1 MTAYAYLCGG
11 HDGRPWLALADDGTL
26 WKHPARAGAQQP
38 GPAAAS
44 TPQSGSSPAQQLSTA
59 SAPQPG
65 TAHTPPLASPHWE
78 PVLFN
83 KTYAGYYA
91 PCHFTALAATKND
104 FVAAGLDP
112 DGRPCVYRSLYGGV
126 WDQVSLLGGNPVSGW
141 VQPRGRIN
149 AILYDRPTG
158 QLFLLSSSGEV
169 VTLPDC
175 PKCVRIRQVCDQ
187 SIITGELCG
196 VKLCLRLEDGSLLRV
211 SMADALQ
218 LRISYSY
225 ARKCLAKASGGAVI
239 WLGHQPP
246 DFEKIVGTP
255 DFERN
260 TCVPPIKTALGN
272 SQLKVIAMD
281 NLKEWLDGQ
290 PKDMFMAFWCDYGTQ
305 ADEAAACARKLGYES
320 AFSMGGIRPGLHV
333 D

>member
-1 MTAYAYLCGG
+1 MTAYTCLCGG
-11 HDGRPWLALADDGTL
+11 QNGRPWMALAADGTL
-26 WKHPARAGAQQP
+26 WKHSAGPEAPVNRAVAGAS
-38 GPAAAS
+38 GTSLTGLAAGAADVP
-44 TPQSGSSPAQQLSTA
+44 TAGATVPSP
-59 SAPQPG
+59 
-65 TAHTPPLASPHWE
+65 PPASPHWE

-83 KTYAGYYA
+83 ETYAGYYA

-104 FVAAGLDP
+104 FVAAGLGP
-112 DGRPCVYRSLYGGV
+112 DGRPCAYRSLYGGV

-149 AILYDRPTG
+149 AIVYDRPTN

-187 SIITGELCG
+187 PIITGELCG
-196 VKLCLRLEDGSLLRV
+196 DKLCLHLEDSSLLRV

-225 ARKCLAKASGGAVI
+225 ARKCLAKPEGGAVV

-246 DFEKIVGTP
+246 DFVKIVGAP
-255 DFERN
+255 DLEKS
-260 TCVPPIKTALGN
+260 TCTSHGKTAFGN
-272 SQLKVIAMD
+272 MKLEIMTLD
-281 NLKEWLDGQ
+281 NIKEWLDGQ
-290 PKDMFMAFWCDYGTQ
+290 PKDRFMAFWCDYGTQ

-320 AFSMGGIRPGLHV
+320 AFSLGGARPMLHV